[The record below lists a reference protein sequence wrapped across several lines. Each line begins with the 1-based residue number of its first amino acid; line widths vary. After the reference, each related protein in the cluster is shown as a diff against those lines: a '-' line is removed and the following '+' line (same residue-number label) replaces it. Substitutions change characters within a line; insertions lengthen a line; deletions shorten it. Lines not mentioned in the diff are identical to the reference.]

1 MMAAGPLAPMASLSD
16 RNYTIACGQLASY
29 LGISLA
35 SARRKVDI
43 RAVQEGLRASDEK
56 IALSQRML
64 EEARS
69 SGVDMGA
76 LLSAQLTTVGRD
88 DQFMTED

>member
-1 MMAAGPLAPMASLSD
+1 MAYLSD
-16 RNYTIACGQLASY
+16 RDYTIACGQLASQ

-43 RAVQEGLRASDEK
+43 RAVKEGMRATDEK
-56 IALSQRML
+56 IALCQTML
-64 EEARS
+64 EEARN